1 MTEGGEELPTELLA
15 SALQLMGQEWTK
27 LSQGEDETVA
37 ATADLSII
45 TDRLSALLLTR
56 LVAVVID
63 RDRSTPRVFQ
73 DYSTVTVC
81 RSILVQPE
89 LWPAEITPAVV
100 QELRTFVGKMIERY
114 YPTGIVPYHNAE
126 HAYHV
131 TISVSKLLDMLLSR
145 KFGEAV
151 VPPSFGLRHQPLALF
166 ALVMAGLIHDVEH
179 TGVAN
184 RVLSTED
191 NPLAIQYNDQSIAEN
206 RSLYVAFDEFLC
218 PEYEQF
224 RKVLC
229 PQTEDYHALRKHVIN
244 LVLNTDIASPEKTQL
259 GRSKWKEAFMEEISR
274 RRSLTHGT
282 TNNNDTNKSDK
293 DKPNT
298 SLASLGIRG
307 SENNNSNNNNNSN
320 VASGDEQSIET
331 YLTESDEGTT
341 NSTGPVPEQAPSPKT
356 ESEPP
361 HPPNRSRRQR
371 MGTTANPVPAP
382 APKPILRS
390 ANKKRLG
397 IRRSMDLSGE
407 VVDTYESTQS
417 HDDSEA
423 ALREADQ
430 PDELKMTV
438 VMEVIMQAADVAH
451 NLQSW
456 DHMVEWSCR
465 LYLELRRAYIQ
476 KRGPDCSPN
485 WFKNQVGFLDMYL
498 EPLAKKLDTVG
509 VFGPMI
515 GPSFVKIVKAS
526 RDRWLI
532 DGMEVTQAVI
542 DAGEEWYPEG
552 ESVEPLPELPSRY
565 GQNAANHFELKANG
579 GGATS
584 LETEVKLTE
593 LEETIKSLQDELNDT
608 KTREEQEQ
616 KQREQDRQK
625 YLKEQEEFKKQAEK
639 QREEARKKLLKEKE
653 QLKEQLAMKL
663 QEQEAKQK
671 ELEIQKEFEIKKQ
684 IEKHEEMQE
693 LLRQQEEVQ
702 KRQLAE
708 AEKLRKEHLKQKE
721 LASQK
726 TRELARVTVASSN
739 GAQRQNFI
747 IICMSIALIWTTFR
761 VPILNN
767 LCAPAYPGT
776 TLYSVEHKVFE
787 APWFASDQYKKT
799 AFGICGSRPRVR
811 IESNN
816 GKLTW
821 IRPDEQATSVLV
833 AKQFHHATVG
843 NNHLAVV
850 DKRGQMHLTNAPWYQ
865 GF

>member
-1 MTEGGEELPTELLA
+1 MSEGEEDVPTELLA
-15 SALQLMGQEWTK
+15 NALQLMGQEWTK
-27 LSQGEDETVA
+27 LSQGEDETIA
-37 ATADLSII
+37 ATADLSVI
-45 TDRLSALLLTR
+45 TNRLTALMLTR

-63 RDRSTPRVFQ
+63 RDKSSSMRVFQ
-73 DYSTVTVC
+73 DYSTQTVC

-89 LWPAEITPAVV
+89 LWPVEITPAVV
-100 QELRTFVGKMIERY
+100 QELHTYVGKMIERY

-131 TISVSKLLDMLLSR
+131 TLSVSKLLDMLLTR

-151 VPPSFGLRHQPLALF
+151 FPPSFGLRHQPLALF

-218 PEYEQF
+218 PEYAQF
-224 RKVLC
+224 RRALC
-229 PQTEDYHALRKHVIN
+229 PQTEDYHTLRRHVIN

-274 RRSLTHGT
+274 RRSLTNAP
-282 TNNNDTNKSDK
+282 TNTCNDANKAAT
-293 DKPNT
+293 DKPNA

-307 SENNNSNNNNNSN
+307 SENKEG
-320 VASGDEQSIET
+320 ASGDEQSVET

-341 NSTGPVPEQAPSPKT
+341 NSIGAVPEQAPPPPEAESPR
-356 ESEPP
+356 
-361 HPPNRSRRQR
+361 PPNRTRRQR
-371 MGTTANPVPAP
+371 AGGAAIPAP

-397 IRRSMDLSGE
+397 IRRSMDLGGE

-417 HDDSEA
+417 HDDKEA

-476 KRGPDCSPN
+476 NRGPDCSPN

-552 ESVEPLPELPSRY
+552 ESVEPLSELPSRY
-565 GQNAANHFELKANG
+565 GRNAANHFELKMNG
-579 GGATS
+579 KGASS
-584 LETEVKLTE
+584 LETENKVTE
-593 LEETIKSLQDELNDT
+593 LQETLKSLQDELNEA

-616 KQREQDRQK
+616 KQHEQECQT
-625 YLKEQEEFKKQAEK
+625 YLKEQEEIKKQAEK
-639 QREEARKKLLKEKE
+639 QREEERKKLLKEQE
-653 QLKEQLAMKL
+653 QLKQKLAKKL
-663 QEQEAKQK
+663 QEQEEKQK
-671 ELEIQKEFEIKKQ
+671 ELEMQKESEIKRHL
-684 IEKHEEMQE
+684 EKHKEMQK

-702 KRQLAE
+702 RRQLAE
-708 AEKLRKEHLKQKE
+708 AEELRNEHMKQKE
-721 LASQK
+721 LATQK
-726 TRELARVTVASSN
+726 TRELAKATVASSN
-739 GAQRQNFI
+739 GAQRQNLVI
-747 IICMSIALIWTTFR
+747 MCMAIALIWTNLR
-761 VPILNN
+761 APLLNH

-776 TLYSVEHKVFE
+776 MLYSVEPKIFE
-787 APWFASDQYKKT
+787 APWFAYDQYKKT
-799 AFGICGSRPRVR
+799 AFGICGSRPRIR
-811 IESNN
+811 IESHG

-821 IRPDEQATSVLV
+821 IRPDEQASSEVL
-833 AKQFHHATVG
+833 AKQFHHATVEKKHVAIVDG
-843 NNHLAVV
+843 RGQVHLA
-850 DKRGQMHLTNAPWYQ
+850 KAPWYE